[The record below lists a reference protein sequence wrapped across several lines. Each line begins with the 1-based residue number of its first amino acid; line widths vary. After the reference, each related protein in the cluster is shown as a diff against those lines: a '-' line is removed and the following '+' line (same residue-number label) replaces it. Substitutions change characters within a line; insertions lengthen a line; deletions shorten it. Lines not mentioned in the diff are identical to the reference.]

1 MMREEPE
8 RGAPQAERGGVATA
22 GVSYQV
28 EGLTKTF
35 PGVVALKDVD
45 MEVEEGE
52 IYGIVGKN
60 GAGKSVL
67 MSVLAGLLP
76 ATEGEIRIRGQLV
89 DHRHYNVPRAHD
101 LGVELIPQEPTFAP
115 DMSVQDNMFLGS
127 GYAGRI
133 GFMQRSRLIERV
145 REVMDRLGIRARLD
159 LPMKYAA
166 VEDQQLLA
174 FGKALFL
181 NRSRVILLDEITAT
195 LSRQRKTEF
204 LQFLKDEI
212 ERSPELS
219 FTLISH
225 HIDEIMGFCDR
236 VTVMRDGSAIGPL
249 KVSEISNAE
258 LADLITG
265 VVAVSTAHS
274 SGSTSA
280 KSEREDQPKILTVRG
295 LTSPDNLED
304 VSFELRSGE
313 VLGVAGLAESSG
325 KDALLPALVGLVR
338 VTGGEVEVEGS
349 PVRMTSPRAALKH
362 GVAYL
367 PKRREEEAIITERS
381 VQDNLLA
388 SVYERL
394 RNFLGVLNGS
404 ECRRMA
410 RNNVSDFGIK
420 ARSASARIDTL
431 SGGNRQKVML
441 ARLMNT
447 SPVVLLLDEP
457 TRGVDLGAKAEIM
470 GLIRESLAADR
481 AAIVTSESE
490 EELVELCD
498 RILIVHR
505 GRLVRTLSRGED
517 KFTAAEVYRL
527 VQGVG
532 LDLSEEGSGAS
543 ARPSS
548 LST

>member
-1 MMREEPE
+1 M
-8 RGAPQAERGGVATA
+8 
-22 GVSYQV
+22 
-28 EGLTKTF
+28 TKIF

-45 MEVEEGE
+45 VEVKEGE

-67 MSVLAGLLP
+67 MSILAGLLP
-76 ATEGEIRIRGQLV
+76 ATDGEIRIRGELV
-89 DHRHYNVPRAHD
+89 DHRHYNTPRAHA

-127 GYAGRI
+127 GFTTGL
-133 GFMQRSRLIERV
+133 GFIERARLLERV
-145 REVMDRLGIRARLD
+145 REVTERLMIKARPEW
-159 LPMKYAA
+159 PMKYVS

-174 FGKALFL
+174 FGKALFI

-195 LSRQRKTEF
+195 LPRQRKTEF
-204 LQFLKDEI
+204 LEFLKE
-212 ERSPELS
+212 EVARSPDLS

-249 KVSEISNAE
+249 NVREISNAE

-265 VVAVSTAHS
+265 
-274 SGSTSA
+274 GIGTSKEVRSA
-280 KSEREDQPKILTVRG
+280 RSAGVERAREDRPKVLGVRG
-295 LTSPDNLED
+295 LTSPGNFED
-304 VSFELRSGE
+304 VSFELRGGE
-313 VLGVAGLAESSG
+313 VLGVAGLEESSG
-325 KDALLPALVGLVR
+325 KDALLPALVGLAR
-338 VTGGEVEVEGS
+338 VTEGEIEVKGS
-349 PVRMTSPRAALKH
+349 PVRLTSPRVALKH

-367 PKRREEEAIITERS
+367 PKRREEEAVITERS

-388 SVYERL
+388 TVYERL
-394 RNFLGVLNGS
+394 RNFLGVLNLS
-404 ECRRMA
+404 ECRRIA
-410 RNNVSDFGIK
+410 QENVSEFGIK
-420 ARSASARIDTL
+420 ARSADVRIDTL

-457 TRGVDLGAKAEIM
+457 TRGVDVGAKVEIM
-470 GLIRESLAADR
+470 NLIRESLAADR
-481 AAIVTSESE
+481 AVIVTSESE

-505 GRLVRTLSRGED
+505 GRVVRTLSKGED
-517 KFTAAEVYRL
+517 NFTSSEVYRL
-527 VQGVG
+527 VQGVR
-532 LDLSEEGSGAS
+532 LEPSERGSGAS
-543 ARPSS
+543 A
-548 LST
+548 